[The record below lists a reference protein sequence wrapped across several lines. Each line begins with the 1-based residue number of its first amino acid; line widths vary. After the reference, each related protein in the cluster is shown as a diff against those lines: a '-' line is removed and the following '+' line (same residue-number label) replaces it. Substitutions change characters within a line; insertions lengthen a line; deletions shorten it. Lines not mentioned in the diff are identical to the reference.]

1 MLALTLTLLLA
12 AEPAEPERQTV
23 VFLQPAPTVLG
34 AILRAAVVSGGAQ
47 HHLTG
52 DWGFTFD
59 VSLGLTSRPVTG
71 ADTSGSAFVA
81 LSGGPTLRLLGAGF
95 NGLFFTPK
103 AHLVAAR
110 NSWERGESPLLGGAR
125 GKTWASFE
133 AGLGAD
139 LAAQW
144 TVGRFFIG
152 GVVGGSVGWL
162 FEEGSDRTPWLTVDT
177 LPFELRRE
185 GSGLALAVNLQV
197 RVGFTF

>member
-12 AEPAEPERQTV
+12 AEPAEAERQTA
-23 VFLQPAPTVLG
+23 VFLQPVPTVLG
-34 AILRAAVVSGGAQ
+34 AILRGTVVSAGAQ
-47 HHLTG
+47 HHLAD

-59 VSLGLTSRPVTG
+59 VSVGLMSRPIRG
-71 ADTSGSAFVA
+71 ADTSWSAFVA

-95 NGLFFTPK
+95 SGLFFTPR

-110 NSWERGESPLLGGAR
+110 NSWERGWSPLRGGPA
-125 GKTWASFE
+125 GNDWASFE

-152 GVVGGSVGWL
+152 GVLGGSVGWL
-162 FEEGSDRTPWLTVDT
+162 FEDGRDRTPWLTVDT

-185 GSGLALAVNLQV
+185 GSALALAANVQV